1 MAASDVAVRACYE
14 TGMEIEVVVEIP
26 KGTRNKYEADE
37 QGAIWLDRMLFT
49 ATRYP
54 EDYGYVPE
62 TLADDGDPLDAMVL
76 LEEPT
81 FPGCH
86 VHARPV
92 GVFRMRDEEGRDAK
106 LLCVPS
112 SDPRWDA
119 VRELTDVATHELH
132 EIAHFFEIY
141 KDLEPGKA
149 TEPGGWFGRDV
160 AEQVIEGCRE
170 RYAKKR
176 TG

>member
-1 MAASDVAVRACYE
+1 MD
-14 TGMEIEVVVEIP
+14 IEVVVEIP

-37 QGAIWLDRMLFT
+37 HGIIWLDRMLFT

-54 EDYGYVPE
+54 EDYGYVPL
-62 TLADDGDPLDAMVL
+62 TLTEDGDPLDALLV

-86 VHARPV
+86 VHARPI
-92 GVFRMRDEEGRDAK
+92 GVFLMSDEGPDAK

-112 SDPRWDA
+112 SDPRSAHVKD
-119 VRELTDVATHELH
+119 LSDVPEHELR

-141 KDLEPGKA
+141 KDLEPGKE
-149 TEPGGWFGRDV
+149 TDPGGWADRAQAEAIIEEGRLRF
-160 AEQVIEGCRE
+160 AARATQL
-170 RYAKKR
+170 
-176 TG
+176 